1 MTIGPGR
8 DTFRPSTLTTGQ
20 AARHCQVSVA
30 AIRRWIQQGRLA
42 AFRTPGRHCRIAERE
57 FERFLRQHGMPP
69 YGVQS
74 RETRILIVDDE
85 PSLVKLLV
93 DVLSADPRGLTLDTA
108 TDGYEALI
116 KVGAFRP
123 TLLILDV
130 LMPGIDGVEVC
141 RRLKADNQGQALK
154 ILGIT
159 AHPAAIPALIEAG
172 ADLCLAKPID
182 LASIEQAIDRLL
194 GPREM

>member
-1 MTIGPGR
+1 
-8 DTFRPSTLTTGQ
+8 
-20 AARHCQVSVA
+20 VSVA

-141 RRLKADNQGQALK
+141 RRLKADKQGQALK